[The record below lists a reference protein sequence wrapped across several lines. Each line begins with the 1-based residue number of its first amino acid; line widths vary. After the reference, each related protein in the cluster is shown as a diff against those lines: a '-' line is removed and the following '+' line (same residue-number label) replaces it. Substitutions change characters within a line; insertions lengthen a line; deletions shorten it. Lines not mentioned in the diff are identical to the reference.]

1 MAGSLVISI
10 GLFIGLFR
18 DRFVSYLFIYSNFEA
33 LVPLHEDDPSMMMG
47 RLVAVFI
54 VPRMILAHPALGIGL
69 GNYSLMRNDPE
80 YLDDL
85 PPTNGWDLPGLG
97 LLGSAAELGVPL
109 TLFLLFLLL
118 KPMSHAR
125 RAKSP
130 GILVI
135 AAGFQPVAVLLGVNL
150 NFFYPWLVTAF
161 ALSLLFLQGGRNAP
175 ELGRARSIAPPTSPL
190 GPYLPKVN
198 ETI

>member
-80 YLDDL
+80 YLDGL

-118 KPMSHAR
+118 KPMNYAR

-161 ALSLLFLQGGRNAP
+161 VLSLLFLQGGGMR
-175 ELGRARSIAPPTSPL
+175 RTWTCSFYRSANLSPRPL
-190 GPYLPKVN
+190 SAKS
-198 ETI
+198 E